1 MSAAGYYPF
10 LFKQGS
16 QKLARLAAK
25 NREKQGDKSTNLDF
39 CLYFVH
45 HRHFFLPF
53 LIFKVHRKFKRYFQR
68 KDPYDYTTIQHN

>member
-1 MSAAGYYPF
+1 MKISCFTSMLQECQYSLSFILFVEILMSAAGYYPF

-45 HRHFFLPF
+45 HRHFFYHF
-53 LIFKVHRKFKRYFQR
+53 
-68 KDPYDYTTIQHN
+68 